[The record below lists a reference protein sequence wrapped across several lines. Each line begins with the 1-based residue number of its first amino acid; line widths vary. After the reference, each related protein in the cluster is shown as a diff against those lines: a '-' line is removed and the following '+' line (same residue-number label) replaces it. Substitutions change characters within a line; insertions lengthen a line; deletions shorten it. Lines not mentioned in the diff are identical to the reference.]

1 MKKFVQIYH
10 FLIRSLS
17 AGQKFISLLLNYK
30 VLSVQLGIVLGL
42 FLINANYYACLN
54 IRATTTST
62 LEEVINP
69 SYLDMNSSTGSVQF
83 NSPIKQVNI
92 TSEIQVSAA
101 PQLQQ
106 LNISPLLQVI
116 TVPSLL
122 RSGSDYEKTEADQ
135 PTSGEGWRF
144 SNGTLTLVKDLAEPK
159 TKQNLDGTWTTMWPW
174 DHLRPQVKSVDIQSE
189 IKVTNTSSMFAQMP
203 QLSSIS
209 GLNNFTDKIEYMNSM
224 FSGDSSL
231 TSIDADQLKLD
242 DVIQCGYM
250 FDGCKQLNSL
260 DVSNWNV
267 GKVQNFSNMFAG
279 CTNLTS
285 IKGLDTWKSNKNA
298 ATNANATASATDMS
312 SMFASDAN
320 LKSLD
325 LSSFNTSKV
334 GSFWYMFSG
343 CSKLTSITGI
353 SNWRNSK
360 ATNMSSMFA
369 YDGAL
374 ETVDLS
380 GFTAPVATDMSYMF
394 VYDAN
399 LTSLDLSKFDTSKVK
414 NFSYM
419 FTGCTN
425 LTSIGGLNNWNTT
438 AATNMSYM
446 FSSDENLTSL
456 DLSKFDTSQ
465 VDNFSYMFAGCS
477 KLTSIGGLNDAVNDD
492 VNNWNTASASKMDF
506 MFAYDANLPSLDLSK
521 FDTSQ
526 VDNFSYMFAGCSKL
540 TSIGG
545 LNDAVN
551 DDVNNWN
558 TASASNMSFMFAYD
572 RALNKLDLSKFDTSN
587 VTTFNSMFYSCDKLD
602 SIIGLSQWNTE
613 DATDM
618 SSMFAYD
625 FSLKELDFS
634 SSNQKLK
641 PSRFNTSPSKVGNFS
656 SMFAGCKVLKS
667 ITGLNNWDTT
677 AATNMSSMFAS
688 ADSLQK
694 LDLSSFDT
702 RNATQDNFF
711 SGDTNLWYLK
721 IGKNTQLKD
730 DCGLPEAPK
739 DMLFPSNQELPVKY
753 KTSQNGKW
761 QKGTN
766 TVVDKTGAFCWWY
779 PNDEMY
785 TADEIKKYSQK
796 DRDNGEL
803 FIWQPAFNQSKG
815 SLVLTVSP
823 SQINFDIILDTNN
836 NILGNNNKSSYL
848 AEANSDLEYTVQNP
862 KGESWQLYAMMTKF
876 KKKSNS
882 DSEINSGAMSLSL
895 NEGSENGKQHPLNQ
909 QPTSIRTSADNSLEW
924 ALKPVLNINISGLNG
939 IPKAGSSYT
948 TTIDYDLVNSIQ

>member
-1 MKKFVQIYH
+1 MKKSVQIYH

-30 VLSVQLGIVLGL
+30 VLSVQLGIVLVL
-42 FLINANYYACLN
+42 LLINANYYACLN
-54 IRATTTST
+54 IKAATTST

-83 NSPIKQVNI
+83 NSPIKQVNT

-106 LNISPLLQVI
+106 PNISPLLQVI
-116 TVPSLL
+116 TVPPLL
-122 RSGSDYEKTEADQ
+122 RSNSDYEKTGTDQ
-135 PTSGEGWRF
+135 PTSGPGWSF
-144 SNGTLTLVKDLAEPK
+144 KFDNGTLTLDSTLAEPK
-159 TKQNLDGTWTTMWPW
+159 TKQNQDGSWTTIWPW
-174 DHLRPQVKSVDIQSE
+174 DGLRSQVTKVEIKSG

-224 FSGDSSL
+224 FAGDSSL
-231 TSIDADQLKLD
+231 TSIDASQLKLD
-242 DVIQCGYM
+242 SVIQCAYM
-250 FDGCKQLNSL
+250 FDGCKQLKSL

-267 GKVQNFSNMFAG
+267 GNIQNFSYMFAD

-285 IKGLDTWKSNKNA
+285 IKGLDTWKANKDD
-298 ATNANATASATDMS
+298 ATSANATASATDMS
-312 SMFASDAN
+312 
-320 LKSLD
+320 
-325 LSSFNTSKV
+325 
-334 GSFWYMFSG
+334 
-343 CSKLTSITGI
+343 
-353 SNWRNSK
+353 
-360 ATNMSSMFA
+360 
-369 YDGAL
+369 
-374 ETVDLS
+374 
-380 GFTAPVATDMSYMF
+380 
-394 VYDAN
+394 
-399 LTSLDLSKFDTSKVK
+399 
-414 NFSYM
+414 
-419 FTGCTN
+419 
-425 LTSIGGLNNWNTT
+425 
-438 AATNMSYM
+438 YM
-446 FSSDENLTSL
+446 FSSDANLGTDENNNTL
-456 DLSKFDTSQ
+456 DLSNFDTSNVIKFQ
-465 VDNFSYMFAGCS
+465 AMFIGCKHLS
-477 KLTSIGGLNDAVNDD
+477 SITGLE
-492 VNNWNTASASKMDF
+492 NWNTASAQYMSD
-506 MFAYDANLPSLDLSK
+506 MFAYDDNLNTLDLSN
-521 FDTSQ
+521 FDTSN
-526 VDNFSYMFAGCSKL
+526 VTTFREMFTSDIGLKSLNVSNFKTDKVKDFSNMFSGCSVL
-540 TSIGG
+540 TSITG
-545 LNDAVN
+545 LETWGTTGAGLDKP
-551 DDVNNWN
+551 
-558 TASASNMSFMFAYD
+558 TGINMSSMFAYD

-641 PSRFNTSPSKVGNFS
+641 PSRFNTSPSKVENFS

-667 ITGLNNWDTT
+667 ITGLNNWDTK

-702 RNATQDNFF
+702 RNTTQDNFF

-721 IGKNTQLKD
+721 IGKDTKLKD

-739 DMLFPSNQELPVKY
+739 DTLFPSNQELPMKY

-836 NILGNNNKSSYL
+836 NILGNNNKSSYS

-924 ALKPVLNINISGLNG
+924 ALKPVLNINIGGLNG

>member
-1 MKKFVQIYH
+1 MKKSVQIYH

-42 FLINANYYACLN
+42 LLINANYYACLN
-54 IRATTTST
+54 IKAATTST

-83 NSPIKQVNI
+83 NSPIKQVNT

-106 LNISPLLQVI
+106 PNISPLLQVI
-116 TVPSLL
+116 TVPPLL
-122 RSGSDYEKTEADQ
+122 RSNSDYEKTGTDQ
-135 PTSGEGWRF
+135 PTSGPGWSF
-144 SNGTLTLVKDLAEPK
+144 KFDNGTLTLDSTLAEPK
-159 TKQNLDGTWTTMWPW
+159 TKQNQDGSWTTIWPW
-174 DHLRPQVKSVDIQSE
+174 DGLRSQVTKVEIKSG

-224 FSGDSSL
+224 FAGDSSL
-231 TSIDADQLKLD
+231 TSIDASQLKLD
-242 DVIQCGYM
+242 SVIQCAYM
-250 FDGCKQLNSL
+250 FDGCKQLKSL

-267 GKVQNFSNMFAG
+267 GNIQNFSYMFAD

-285 IKGLDTWKSNKNA
+285 IKGLDTWKANKDD
-298 ATNANATASATDMS
+298 ATSANATASATDMS
-312 SMFASDAN
+312 
-320 LKSLD
+320 
-325 LSSFNTSKV
+325 
-334 GSFWYMFSG
+334 
-343 CSKLTSITGI
+343 
-353 SNWRNSK
+353 
-360 ATNMSSMFA
+360 
-369 YDGAL
+369 
-374 ETVDLS
+374 
-380 GFTAPVATDMSYMF
+380 
-394 VYDAN
+394 
-399 LTSLDLSKFDTSKVK
+399 
-414 NFSYM
+414 
-419 FTGCTN
+419 
-425 LTSIGGLNNWNTT
+425 
-438 AATNMSYM
+438 YM
-446 FSSDENLTSL
+446 FSSDANLGTDENNNTL
-456 DLSKFDTSQ
+456 DLSNFDTSNVIKFQ
-465 VDNFSYMFAGCS
+465 AMFIGCKHLS
-477 KLTSIGGLNDAVNDD
+477 SITGLE
-492 VNNWNTASASKMDF
+492 NWNTASAQYMSD
-506 MFAYDANLPSLDLSK
+506 MFAYDDNLNTLDLSN
-521 FDTSQ
+521 FDTSN
-526 VDNFSYMFAGCSKL
+526 VTTFREMFTSDIGLKSLNVSNFKTDKVKDFSNMFSGCSVL
-540 TSIGG
+540 TSITG
-545 LNDAVN
+545 LETWGTTGAGLDKP
-551 DDVNNWN
+551 
-558 TASASNMSFMFAYD
+558 TGINMSSMFAYD

-641 PSRFNTSPSKVGNFS
+641 PSRFNTSPSKVENFS

-667 ITGLNNWDTT
+667 ITGLNNWDTK

-702 RNATQDNFF
+702 RNTTQDNFF

-721 IGKNTQLKD
+721 IGKDTKLKD

-739 DMLFPSNQELPVKY
+739 DTLFPSNQELPMKY

-836 NILGNNNKSSYL
+836 NILGNNNKSSYS

-924 ALKPVLNINISGLNG
+924 ALKPVLNINIGGLNG

>member
-30 VLSVQLGIVLGL
+30 VLSVQSGIVLGL
-42 FLINANYYACLN
+42 LLINANYYACLN
-54 IRATTTST
+54 IKAATTST

-69 SYLDMNSSTGSVQF
+69 SYLDINSSTGSVQF
-83 NSPIKQVNI
+83 NSPIKQTN
-92 TSEIQVSAA
+92 TTPEIQVSAA

-106 LNISPLLQVI
+106 LNISPFIQVI

-135 PTSGEGWRF
+135 PTIGEGWRF
-144 SNGTLTLVKDLAEPK
+144 SNGTLTLGDEVDGILKEPDKDNVTGK
-159 TKQNLDGTWTTMWPW
+159 TIWPW
-174 DHLRPQVKSVDIQSE
+174 EGLRSQVTKVE
-189 IKVTNTSSMFAQMP
+189 IKNEVKINTASSMFANMP
-203 QLSSIS
+203 QLSIVN
-209 GLNNFTDKIEYMNSM
+209 GLNKLDSIKYMNAM
-224 FSGDSSL
+224 FAGDSSL
-231 TSIDADQLKLD
+231 TSIDASQLKLD
-242 DVIQCGYM
+242 DVIQCAYM
-250 FDGCKQLNSL
+250 FDGCKQLESL
-260 DVSNWNV
+260 NVSNWNV
-267 GKVQNFSNMFAG
+267 GKVQNFSSMFAG

-285 IKGLDTWKSNKNA
+285 ITGLDTWGTTGAGLDKP
-298 ATNANATASATDMS
+298 TDIDMS
-312 SMFASDAN
+312 SMFAYDTA
-320 LKSLD
+320 LKTLD
-325 LSSFNTSKV
+325 LSNFDTSNVTTFKDMFTSDSALTSLNVPNFKTDKV
-334 GSFWYMFSG
+334 NDFSNMFSS
-343 CSKLTSITGI
+343 CKALTSITGLDTWKTTGAGLDKPTDI
-353 SNWRNSK
+353 DMSSMFAYDDNLNTLDLSNFDTSNVTTFKDMFTSDIGLKSLNVSNFKIDKVNDFSNMFSSCKALTSITGLDTWKTTGAIFDKPTDIDMSLMFAYNDNLETLNLSK
-360 ATNMSSMFA
+360 FDTSNVINFYAMFFYCKKLTSIAGLNNWSTKSATNMSSMFA
-369 YDGAL
+369 GCQNL
-374 ETVDLS
+374 E
-380 GFTAPVATDMSYMF
+380 
-394 VYDAN
+394 
-399 LTSLDLSKFDTSKVK
+399 
-414 NFSYM
+414 
-419 FTGCTN
+419 
-425 LTSIGGLNNWNTT
+425 
-438 AATNMSYM
+438 
-446 FSSDENLTSL
+446 
-456 DLSKFDTSQ
+456 
-465 VDNFSYMFAGCS
+465 
-477 KLTSIGGLNDAVNDD
+477 
-492 VNNWNTASASKMDF
+492 
-506 MFAYDANLPSLDLSK
+506 
-521 FDTSQ
+521 
-526 VDNFSYMFAGCSKL
+526 
-540 TSIGG
+540 
-545 LNDAVN
+545 
-551 DDVNNWN
+551 
-558 TASASNMSFMFAYD
+558 
-572 RALNKLDLSKFDTSN
+572 
-587 VTTFNSMFYSCDKLD
+587 
-602 SIIGLSQWNTE
+602 
-613 DATDM
+613 
-618 SSMFAYD
+618 
-625 FSLKELDFS
+625 
-634 SSNQKLK
+634 
-641 PSRFNTSPSKVGNFS
+641 
-656 SMFAGCKVLKS
+656 S
-667 ITGLNNWDTT
+667 ITGLDNWDTT

-702 RNATQDNFF
+702 RKAAQDNFF

-730 DCGLPEAPK
+730 DCGLPDPPK
-739 DMLFPSNQELPVKY
+739 DKPFPSNQELPMKY

-882 DSEINSGAMSLSL
+882 DSEINSDAMSLSL

-924 ALKPVLNINISGLNG
+924 ALKPVLNINIGGLNS

-948 TTIDYDLVNSIQ
+948 TIIDYDLVNSIQ

>member
-42 FLINANYYACLN
+42 LLINANYYACLN
-54 IRATTTST
+54 IKAATTST

-69 SYLDMNSSTGSVQF
+69 SYLDINNGTRLVQVEL
-83 NSPIKQVNI
+83 PVKQVSK

-101 PQLQQ
+101 PKLQQ
-106 LNISPLLQVI
+106 PNINPLLQII
-116 TVPSLL
+116 TVPPLL
-122 RSGSDYEKTEADQ
+122 RSNSDYEKIGTDQ
-135 PTSGEGWRF
+135 PTSGPGWSF
-144 SNGTLTLVKDLAEPK
+144 NFGNYTLTLNSGLAEPK
-159 TKQNLDGTWTTMWPW
+159 TKQNQDGSWTTIWPW
-174 DHLRPQVKSVDIQSE
+174 DNLRPQVKSVDIQSE

-203 QLSSIS
+203 QLSTVN

-242 DVIQCGYM
+242 SVIQCGYM

-279 CTNLTS
+279 CTKLTS
-285 IKGLDTWKSNKNA
+285 IKGLDTWKANKDD
-298 ATNANATASATDMS
+298 ATNANATASAQ
-312 SMFASDAN
+312 
-320 LKSLD
+320 
-325 LSSFNTSKV
+325 
-334 GSFWYMFSG
+334 Y
-343 CSKLTSITGI
+343 
-353 SNWRNSK
+353 
-360 ATNMSSMFA
+360 MSSMFA
-369 YDGAL
+369 YDR
-374 ETVDLS
+374 S
-380 GFTAPVATDMSYMF
+380 
-394 VYDAN
+394 
-399 LTSLDLSKFDTSKVK
+399 LTELDLS
-414 NFSYM
+414 N
-419 FTGCTN
+419 
-425 LTSIGGLNNWNTT
+425 
-438 AATNMSYM
+438 
-446 FSSDENLTSL
+446 
-456 DLSKFDTSQ
+456 
-465 VDNFSYMFAGCS
+465 
-477 KLTSIGGLNDAVNDD
+477 
-492 VNNWNTASASKMDF
+492 
-506 MFAYDANLPSLDLSK
+506 
-521 FDTSQ
+521 
-526 VDNFSYMFAGCSKL
+526 
-540 TSIGG
+540 
-545 LNDAVN
+545 
-551 DDVNNWN
+551 
-558 TASASNMSFMFAYD
+558 
-572 RALNKLDLSKFDTSN
+572 FDTSN
-587 VTTFNSMFYSCDKLD
+587 VTTFNSMFDSCDKLN
-602 SIIGLSQWNTE
+602 SITGLSQWNTE

-625 FSLKELDFS
+625 INLTSLNLANSDKGTS
-634 SSNQKLK
+634 
-641 PSRFNTSPSKVGNFS
+641 FNTSKVTTFEAMFSGCSNLTSITGISNWKNSKATDMS
-656 SMFAGCKVLKS
+656 SMFAYDTALETLDLSNFTTPVATKMDSMFASDENLPSLDLSKFDTSNVTTFNSMFAYDKALKTLDIS
-667 ITGLNNWDTT
+667 GFTT
-677 AATNMSSMFAS
+677 PVATDMSSMFAS
-688 ADSLQK
+688 NENLSSLNLSNFDTSKVTNFNAMFYDCKKLTSITGISNWKNNKATDMSSMFAYDSSLQK
-694 LDLSSFDT
+694 LDLSGFDT

-711 SGDTNLWYLK
+711 SGDANLWYLK

-739 DMLFPSNQELPVKY
+739 DTLFPSNQELPMKY

-882 DSEINSGAMSLSL
+882 DSEINSDAMSLSL

-924 ALKPVLNINISGLNG
+924 ALKPVLNIDIGGLNG

>member
-30 VLSVQLGIVLGL
+30 VLSVQSGIVLGL
-42 FLINANYYACLN
+42 LLINANYYACLN
-54 IRATTTST
+54 IKAATTST

-83 NSPIKQVNI
+83 NSPIKQVNT

-106 LNISPLLQVI
+106 PNISPLLQVI

-135 PTSGEGWRF
+135 PTSGPGWSF
-144 SNGTLTLVKDLAEPK
+144 KFDNGTLTLNSGLAEPK
-159 TKQNLDGTWTTMWPW
+159 TKQNQDGSWTTIWPW

-203 QLSSIS
+203 QLSTVN
-209 GLNNFTDKIEYMNSM
+209 GLNNFTDKIEYMNAM

-231 TSIDADQLKLD
+231 TSIDASQLKLD
-242 DVIQCGYM
+242 SVIQCAYM
-250 FDGCKQLNSL
+250 FDGCKQLESL
-260 DVSNWNV
+260 NVSNWNV
-267 GKVQNFSNMFAG
+267 GNVKNFSSMFAG

-285 IKGLDTWKSNKNA
+285 IKGLDTWGTTGAGLDKP
-298 ATNANATASATDMS
+298 TDIDMS
-312 SMFASDAN
+312 SMFAYDTALKTLDLSNFDTSNVTTFKDMFASDIG
-320 LKSLD
+320 LKSLNVSNFKID
-325 LSSFNTSKV
+325 KV
-334 GSFWYMFSG
+334 NDFSNMFSS
-343 CSKLTSITGI
+343 CKALTSITGLDTWGTTGAI
-353 SNWRNSK
+353 LDKPTDINMSLMFAYDDNLNTLDLSNFDTSNVTTFKDMFTSDIGLKSLNVSNFKTDKVNDFSNMFSSCKALKSITGLDTWKTTGAILDKPTDINMSLMFAYNDNLETLNLSK
-360 ATNMSSMFA
+360 FDTSNVINFYAMFFYCKKLTSIAGLNNWKTKSATNMSSMFA
-369 YDGAL
+369 GCQNL
-374 ETVDLS
+374 E
-380 GFTAPVATDMSYMF
+380 
-394 VYDAN
+394 
-399 LTSLDLSKFDTSKVK
+399 
-414 NFSYM
+414 
-419 FTGCTN
+419 
-425 LTSIGGLNNWNTT
+425 
-438 AATNMSYM
+438 
-446 FSSDENLTSL
+446 
-456 DLSKFDTSQ
+456 
-465 VDNFSYMFAGCS
+465 
-477 KLTSIGGLNDAVNDD
+477 
-492 VNNWNTASASKMDF
+492 
-506 MFAYDANLPSLDLSK
+506 
-521 FDTSQ
+521 
-526 VDNFSYMFAGCSKL
+526 
-540 TSIGG
+540 
-545 LNDAVN
+545 
-551 DDVNNWN
+551 
-558 TASASNMSFMFAYD
+558 
-572 RALNKLDLSKFDTSN
+572 
-587 VTTFNSMFYSCDKLD
+587 
-602 SIIGLSQWNTE
+602 
-613 DATDM
+613 
-618 SSMFAYD
+618 
-625 FSLKELDFS
+625 
-634 SSNQKLK
+634 
-641 PSRFNTSPSKVGNFS
+641 
-656 SMFAGCKVLKS
+656 S
-667 ITGLNNWDTT
+667 ITGLDNWDTT

-688 ADSLQK
+688 ATSLQK

-702 RNATQDNFF
+702 RNATQYNFF

-730 DCGLPEAPK
+730 DCGLPDPPK
-739 DMLFPSNQELPVKY
+739 DKLFPSNQELPMKY

-882 DSEINSGAMSLSL
+882 DSEINSDAMSLSL

-924 ALKPVLNINISGLNG
+924 ALKPVLNINIGGLNV

>member
-42 FLINANYYACLN
+42 LLINANYFACLN
-54 IRATTTST
+54 IKAATTST

-83 NSPIKQVNI
+83 NSPIKQVNT

-106 LNISPLLQVI
+106 PNISPLIQVI
-116 TVPSLL
+116 TVPPLL
-122 RSGSDYEKTEADQ
+122 RSNSDYEKTEADQ
-135 PTSGEGWRF
+135 PTSGPGWSF
-144 SNGTLTLVKDLAEPK
+144 NFDNYTLTLNSGLAEPK
-159 TKQNLDGTWTTMWPW
+159 TKQNQDGSWTTIWPW
-174 DHLRPQVKSVDIQSE
+174 DGLRSQVTKVDIQSE

-203 QLSSIS
+203 QLSTVN
-209 GLNNFTDKIEYMNSM
+209 GLNNFTDKIEYMNAM
-224 FSGDSSL
+224 FAGDSSL
-231 TSIDADQLKLD
+231 TSIDASQLKLD
-242 DVIQCGYM
+242 SVIQCAYM
-250 FDGCKQLNSL
+250 FDGCEQLKSL

-267 GKVQNFSNMFAG
+267 GNVKNFSSMFAG

-285 IKGLDTWKSNKNA
+285 IKGLDTWKANKDA
-298 ATNANATASATDMS
+298 ATNANATASAEDMS
-312 SMFASDAN
+312 SMFAYDRSLTELNLSNFDTSNVTTFKEMFTSDIG
-320 LKSLD
+320 LKSLNVSNFKTDKVENFSNMFSGCKALTSIKGLETWKTTGASLDKPVYMFSMFAYDDNLNTLD
-325 LSSFNTSKV
+325 LSNLDTSNVTTFEEMFTSDIGLKSLNVSNFKTDKV
-334 GSFWYMFSG
+334 ENFSNMFSG
-343 CSKLTSITGI
+343 CSVLTSIKGLDT
-353 SNWRNSK
+353 WK
-360 ATNMSSMFA
+360 ANKDAATNANATASAENMSSMFA
-369 YDGAL
+369 YDRAL
-374 ETVDLS
+374 TE
-380 GFTAPVATDMSYMF
+380 
-394 VYDAN
+394 
-399 LTSLDLSKFDTSKVK
+399 LDLSS
-414 NFSYM
+414 
-419 FTGCTN
+419 
-425 LTSIGGLNNWNTT
+425 
-438 AATNMSYM
+438 
-446 FSSDENLTSL
+446 
-456 DLSKFDTSQ
+456 
-465 VDNFSYMFAGCS
+465 
-477 KLTSIGGLNDAVNDD
+477 
-492 VNNWNTASASKMDF
+492 
-506 MFAYDANLPSLDLSK
+506 
-521 FDTSQ
+521 
-526 VDNFSYMFAGCSKL
+526 
-540 TSIGG
+540 
-545 LNDAVN
+545 
-551 DDVNNWN
+551 
-558 TASASNMSFMFAYD
+558 
-572 RALNKLDLSKFDTSN
+572 FDTSN
-587 VTTFNSMFYSCDKLD
+587 VTTFKDMFNSCDKLY
-602 SIIGLSQWNTE
+602 SITGLSQWNTE
-613 DATDM
+613 NVTNM
-618 SSMFAYD
+618 SLMFAYD
-625 FSLKELDFS
+625 F
-634 SSNQKLK
+634 
-641 PSRFNTSPSKVGNFS
+641 
-656 SMFAGCKVLKS
+656 A
-667 ITGLNNWDTT
+667 
-677 AATNMSSMFAS
+677 
-688 ADSLQK
+688 LQK

-702 RNATQDNFF
+702 RYATQDNFF
-711 SGDTNLWYLK
+711 SGDTKLWYLK
-721 IGKNTQLKD
+721 IGKDTKLKD

-739 DMLFPSNQELPVKY
+739 DTLFPSNQELPMKY

-895 NEGSENGKQHPLNQ
+895 NEGSENGKQHLLNQ

-924 ALKPVLNINISGLNG
+924 VLKPVLNINIDGLNG

>member
-42 FLINANYYACLN
+42 LLINANYYTCQDIKA
-54 IRATTTST
+54 ATTST

-69 SYLDMNSSTGSVQF
+69 SYLDINSSTGSVQF
-83 NSPIKQVNI
+83 NSPIKQVNT

-106 LNISPLLQVI
+106 LNINPLLQVI
-116 TVPSLL
+116 TVPPLL
-122 RSGSDYEKTEADQ
+122 RSNSDYEKTGTDQ
-135 PTSGEGWRF
+135 PTSGPGWSF
-144 SNGTLTLVKDLAEPK
+144 DFDNGTLTLDSTLAEPK
-159 TKQNLDGTWTTMWPW
+159 TKQNQDGSWTTIWPW
-174 DHLRPQVKSVDIQSE
+174 EGLRSQVTKVEIKSE

-203 QLSSIS
+203 QLSNIS

-224 FSGDSSL
+224 FAGDSSL
-231 TSIDADQLKLD
+231 TSIDASQLKLD
-242 DVIQCGYM
+242 SVIQCAYM
-250 FDGCKQLNSL
+250 FYGCKQLKSL

-267 GKVQNFSNMFAG
+267 GNVQNFSSMFADCTNLTSIKGLDGWNTGASTDMSSMFAYDVNLTSLNLANSDKGTSFNTSKVTTFKAMFAG

-285 IKGLDTWKSNKNA
+285 I
-298 ATNANATASATDMS
+298 
-312 SMFASDAN
+312 
-320 LKSLD
+320 
-325 LSSFNTSKV
+325 
-334 GSFWYMFSG
+334 
-343 CSKLTSITGI
+343 TGI
-353 SNWRNSK
+353 SNWKNSK
-360 ATNMSSMFA
+360 AIDMSSMFA
-369 YDGAL
+369 YDPVLDTLDLSNFTTPAATDMSYMFVSDAKLTSLNLSNFDTSKVTTFNFMFAYDKAL
-374 ETVDLS
+374 ETLDIS
-380 GFTAPVATDMSYMF
+380 GFTTPVATDMSYMF
-394 VYDAN
+394 ASNEN
-399 LTSLDLSKFDTSKVK
+399 LSSLNLSNFDTSKVT
-414 NFSYM
+414 NFYAM
-419 FTGCTN
+419 FFYCKK
-425 LTSIGGLNNWNTT
+425 LTSIAGLNNWNTKSATNMSSMFAGCQNLESITGLNNWNTT
-438 AATNMSYM
+438 AATNMS
-446 FSSDENLTSL
+446 
-456 DLSKFDTSQ
+456 
-465 VDNFSYMFAGCS
+465 
-477 KLTSIGGLNDAVNDD
+477 
-492 VNNWNTASASKMDF
+492 
-506 MFAYDANLPSLDLSK
+506 
-521 FDTSQ
+521 
-526 VDNFSYMFAGCSKL
+526 
-540 TSIGG
+540 
-545 LNDAVN
+545 
-551 DDVNNWN
+551 
-558 TASASNMSFMFAYD
+558 
-572 RALNKLDLSKFDTSN
+572 
-587 VTTFNSMFYSCDKLD
+587 
-602 SIIGLSQWNTE
+602 
-613 DATDM
+613 
-618 SSMFAYD
+618 
-625 FSLKELDFS
+625 
-634 SSNQKLK
+634 
-641 PSRFNTSPSKVGNFS
+641 
-656 SMFAGCKVLKS
+656 
-667 ITGLNNWDTT
+667 
-677 AATNMSSMFAS
+677 SMFAS
-688 ADSLQK
+688 ATSLQK

-730 DCGLPEAPK
+730 DCGLPDPPK
-739 DMLFPSNQELPVKY
+739 DKLFPSNQELPMKY

-862 KGESWQLYAMMTKF
+862 QGESWQLYAMMTKF

>member
-1 MKKFVQIYH
+1 
-10 FLIRSLS
+10 
-17 AGQKFISLLLNYK
+17 
-30 VLSVQLGIVLGL
+30 
-42 FLINANYYACLN
+42 
-54 IRATTTST
+54 
-62 LEEVINP
+62 
-69 SYLDMNSSTGSVQF
+69 MNSSTGSVQF
-83 NSPIKQVNI
+83 NSPIKQVNT

-106 LNISPLLQVI
+106 PNISPLLQVI

-135 PTSGEGWRF
+135 PTSGPGWSF
-144 SNGTLTLVKDLAEPK
+144 KFDNGTLTLNSGLAEPK
-159 TKQNLDGTWTTMWPW
+159 TKQNQDGSWTTIWPW

-203 QLSSIS
+203 QLSTVN
-209 GLNNFTDKIEYMNSM
+209 GLNNFTDKIEYMNAM

-231 TSIDADQLKLD
+231 TSIDASQLKLD
-242 DVIQCGYM
+242 SVIQCAYM
-250 FDGCKQLNSL
+250 FDGCKQLESL
-260 DVSNWNV
+260 NVSNWNV
-267 GKVQNFSNMFAG
+267 GNVKNFSSMFAG

-285 IKGLDTWKSNKNA
+285 IKGLDTWGTTGAGLDKP
-298 ATNANATASATDMS
+298 TDIDMS
-312 SMFASDAN
+312 SMFAYDTALKTLDLSNFDTSNVTTFKDMFASDIG
-320 LKSLD
+320 LKSLNVSNFKID
-325 LSSFNTSKV
+325 KV
-334 GSFWYMFSG
+334 NDFSNMFSS
-343 CSKLTSITGI
+343 CKALTSITGLDTWGTTGAI
-353 SNWRNSK
+353 LDKPTDINMSLMFAYDDNLNTLDLSNFDTSNVTTFKDMFASDIGLKSLNVSNFKIDKVNDFSNMFSSCKALTSITGLDTWGTTGAILDKPTDINMSLMFAYNDNLETLNLSK
-360 ATNMSSMFA
+360 FDTSNVINFYAMFFYCKKLTSIAGLNNWKTKSATNMSSMFA
-369 YDGAL
+369 GCQNL
-374 ETVDLS
+374 E
-380 GFTAPVATDMSYMF
+380 
-394 VYDAN
+394 
-399 LTSLDLSKFDTSKVK
+399 
-414 NFSYM
+414 
-419 FTGCTN
+419 
-425 LTSIGGLNNWNTT
+425 
-438 AATNMSYM
+438 
-446 FSSDENLTSL
+446 
-456 DLSKFDTSQ
+456 
-465 VDNFSYMFAGCS
+465 
-477 KLTSIGGLNDAVNDD
+477 
-492 VNNWNTASASKMDF
+492 
-506 MFAYDANLPSLDLSK
+506 
-521 FDTSQ
+521 
-526 VDNFSYMFAGCSKL
+526 
-540 TSIGG
+540 
-545 LNDAVN
+545 
-551 DDVNNWN
+551 
-558 TASASNMSFMFAYD
+558 
-572 RALNKLDLSKFDTSN
+572 
-587 VTTFNSMFYSCDKLD
+587 
-602 SIIGLSQWNTE
+602 
-613 DATDM
+613 
-618 SSMFAYD
+618 
-625 FSLKELDFS
+625 
-634 SSNQKLK
+634 
-641 PSRFNTSPSKVGNFS
+641 
-656 SMFAGCKVLKS
+656 S
-667 ITGLNNWDTT
+667 ITGLDNWDTT

-688 ADSLQK
+688 ATSLQK

-702 RNATQDNFF
+702 RNATQYNFF

-730 DCGLPEAPK
+730 DCGLPDPPK
-739 DMLFPSNQELPVKY
+739 DKLFPSNQELPMKY

-882 DSEINSGAMSLSL
+882 DSEINSDAMSLSL

-924 ALKPVLNINISGLNG
+924 ALKPVLNINIGGLNV

>member
-30 VLSVQLGIVLGL
+30 VLSVQSGIVLGL
-42 FLINANYYACLN
+42 LLINANYYACLN
-54 IRATTTST
+54 IKAATTST

-83 NSPIKQVNI
+83 NSPIKQVNT

-106 LNISPLLQVI
+106 PNISPLLQVI

-135 PTSGEGWRF
+135 PTSGPGWSF
-144 SNGTLTLVKDLAEPK
+144 KFDNGTLTLNSGLAEPK
-159 TKQNLDGTWTTMWPW
+159 TKQNQDGSWTTIWPW

-203 QLSSIS
+203 QLSTVN
-209 GLNNFTDKIEYMNSM
+209 GLNNFTDKIEYMNAM

-231 TSIDADQLKLD
+231 TSIDASQLKLD
-242 DVIQCGYM
+242 SVIQCAYM
-250 FDGCKQLNSL
+250 FDGCKQLESL
-260 DVSNWNV
+260 NVSNWNV
-267 GKVQNFSNMFAG
+267 GNVKNFSSMFAG

-285 IKGLDTWKSNKNA
+285 IKGLDTWGTTGAGLDKP
-298 ATNANATASATDMS
+298 TDIDMS
-312 SMFASDAN
+312 SMFAYDTALKTLDLSNFDTSNVTTFKDMFASDIG
-320 LKSLD
+320 LKSLNVSNFKIDKVNDFSNMFSSCKALTSIKGLDTWGTNGAILDKPTDINMSLMFAYDDNLNTLD
-325 LSSFNTSKV
+325 LSNFDTSNVTTFKDMFTSDIGLKSLNVSNFKTDKV
-334 GSFWYMFSG
+334 NDFSNMFSSCKALKSITG
-343 CSKLTSITGI
+343 LDTWKTTGAILDKPTDINMSLMFAYNDNLETLNLSKFDTSNVINFYAMFFYCEKLTSIAGLN
-353 SNWRNSK
+353 NWKTKS

-369 YDGAL
+369 GCQNL
-374 ETVDLS
+374 E
-380 GFTAPVATDMSYMF
+380 
-394 VYDAN
+394 
-399 LTSLDLSKFDTSKVK
+399 
-414 NFSYM
+414 
-419 FTGCTN
+419 
-425 LTSIGGLNNWNTT
+425 
-438 AATNMSYM
+438 
-446 FSSDENLTSL
+446 
-456 DLSKFDTSQ
+456 
-465 VDNFSYMFAGCS
+465 
-477 KLTSIGGLNDAVNDD
+477 
-492 VNNWNTASASKMDF
+492 
-506 MFAYDANLPSLDLSK
+506 
-521 FDTSQ
+521 
-526 VDNFSYMFAGCSKL
+526 
-540 TSIGG
+540 
-545 LNDAVN
+545 
-551 DDVNNWN
+551 
-558 TASASNMSFMFAYD
+558 
-572 RALNKLDLSKFDTSN
+572 
-587 VTTFNSMFYSCDKLD
+587 
-602 SIIGLSQWNTE
+602 
-613 DATDM
+613 
-618 SSMFAYD
+618 
-625 FSLKELDFS
+625 
-634 SSNQKLK
+634 
-641 PSRFNTSPSKVGNFS
+641 
-656 SMFAGCKVLKS
+656 S
-667 ITGLNNWDTT
+667 ITGLDNWDTT

-688 ADSLQK
+688 ATSLQK

-711 SGDTNLWYLK
+711 SGDANLWYLK

-730 DCGLPEAPK
+730 DCGLPDPPK
-739 DMLFPSNQELPVKY
+739 DKLFPSNQELPMKY

-924 ALKPVLNINISGLNG
+924 ALKPVLNINIGGLNV

>member
-42 FLINANYYACLN
+42 LLINANYYACLN
-54 IRATTTST
+54 IKATTTST

-83 NSPIKQVNI
+83 NSPIKQVNT

-106 LNISPLLQVI
+106 PNISPLLQVI

-122 RSGSDYEKTEADQ
+122 RSNSDYEKTGTDQ
-135 PTSGEGWRF
+135 PTSGPGWSF
-144 SNGTLTLVKDLAEPK
+144 KFDNGTLTLNSGLAEPK
-159 TKQNLDGTWTTMWPW
+159 TKQNQDGSWTTIWPW
-174 DHLRPQVKSVDIQSE
+174 DNLRPQVKSVDIQSE

-224 FSGDSSL
+224 FSDDSSL
-231 TSIDADQLKLD
+231 TSIDASQLKLD
-242 DVIQCGYM
+242 SVIQCAYM
-250 FDGCKQLNSL
+250 FDGCKQLKSL

-267 GKVQNFSNMFAG
+267 GNVKNFSSMFAD

-285 IKGLDTWKSNKNA
+285 IKGLDTWKANKDA
-298 ATNANATASATDMS
+298 ATNANATASAQ
-312 SMFASDAN
+312 
-320 LKSLD
+320 
-325 LSSFNTSKV
+325 
-334 GSFWYMFSG
+334 Y
-343 CSKLTSITGI
+343 
-353 SNWRNSK
+353 
-360 ATNMSSMFA
+360 MSSMFA
-369 YDGAL
+369 YDR
-374 ETVDLS
+374 S
-380 GFTAPVATDMSYMF
+380 
-394 VYDAN
+394 
-399 LTSLDLSKFDTSKVK
+399 LTELDLS
-414 NFSYM
+414 N
-419 FTGCTN
+419 
-425 LTSIGGLNNWNTT
+425 
-438 AATNMSYM
+438 
-446 FSSDENLTSL
+446 
-456 DLSKFDTSQ
+456 
-465 VDNFSYMFAGCS
+465 
-477 KLTSIGGLNDAVNDD
+477 
-492 VNNWNTASASKMDF
+492 
-506 MFAYDANLPSLDLSK
+506 
-521 FDTSQ
+521 
-526 VDNFSYMFAGCSKL
+526 
-540 TSIGG
+540 
-545 LNDAVN
+545 
-551 DDVNNWN
+551 
-558 TASASNMSFMFAYD
+558 
-572 RALNKLDLSKFDTSN
+572 FDTSN
-587 VTTFNSMFYSCDKLD
+587 VTTFKEMFDSCDKLN
-602 SIIGLSQWNTE
+602 SITGLSQWNTE

-641 PSRFNTSPSKVGNFS
+641 PSRFNISPSKVTNFS

-667 ITGLNNWDTT
+667 ITGLNNWDTASAQYMSSMFAYDDNLNTLDLSNFDTSNVTTFKEMFTSDIGLKSLNVSNFKTDKVENFSNMFSGCKALTSITGLETWKTTSASLDKSVNMSYMFAYDDNLNTLDLSKFYTSKVDNFSCMFFGCPKLTSIAGLNNWDTT
-677 AATNMSSMFAS
+677 AATNMSSMFAYDS
-688 ADSLQK
+688 SLQK

-711 SGDTNLWYLK
+711 SRDANLWYLK

-730 DCGLPEAPK
+730 DCGLPDPPK
-739 DMLFPSNQELPVKY
+739 DHLFPSNQELPMKY

-882 DSEINSGAMSLSL
+882 DSEINSDAMSLSL

-924 ALKPVLNINISGLNG
+924 ALKPVLNINIGGLNV

>member
-42 FLINANYYACLN
+42 LLINANYYTCLN
-54 IRATTTST
+54 IKATTTST

-83 NSPIKQVNI
+83 NSPIKQVNT

-106 LNISPLLQVI
+106 PNISPLIQVI
-116 TVPSLL
+116 TVPPLL
-122 RSGSDYEKTEADQ
+122 GSNSDYEKTGTDQ
-135 PTSGEGWRF
+135 PTSGPGWSF
-144 SNGTLTLVKDLAEPK
+144 NFDNYTLTLNSGLAEPK
-159 TKQNLDGTWTTMWPW
+159 TKQNQDGSWTTIWPW
-174 DHLRPQVKSVDIQSE
+174 DNLRPQVKSVDIQSE

-231 TSIDADQLKLD
+231 TSIDASQLKLD
-242 DVIQCGYM
+242 SVIQCAYM
-250 FDGCKQLNSL
+250 FDGCEQLKSL

-267 GKVQNFSNMFAG
+267 GNVKNFSSMFAG

-285 IKGLDTWKSNKNA
+285 IKGLDTWKANKDA
-298 ATNANATASATDMS
+298 ATNANATASAE
-312 SMFASDAN
+312 
-320 LKSLD
+320 
-325 LSSFNTSKV
+325 
-334 GSFWYMFSG
+334 Y
-343 CSKLTSITGI
+343 
-353 SNWRNSK
+353 
-360 ATNMSSMFA
+360 MSSMFA
-369 YDGAL
+369 YDR
-374 ETVDLS
+374 S
-380 GFTAPVATDMSYMF
+380 
-394 VYDAN
+394 
-399 LTSLDLSKFDTSKVK
+399 LTELDLS
-414 NFSYM
+414 N
-419 FTGCTN
+419 
-425 LTSIGGLNNWNTT
+425 
-438 AATNMSYM
+438 
-446 FSSDENLTSL
+446 
-456 DLSKFDTSQ
+456 
-465 VDNFSYMFAGCS
+465 
-477 KLTSIGGLNDAVNDD
+477 
-492 VNNWNTASASKMDF
+492 
-506 MFAYDANLPSLDLSK
+506 
-521 FDTSQ
+521 
-526 VDNFSYMFAGCSKL
+526 
-540 TSIGG
+540 
-545 LNDAVN
+545 
-551 DDVNNWN
+551 
-558 TASASNMSFMFAYD
+558 
-572 RALNKLDLSKFDTSN
+572 FDTSN
-587 VTTFNSMFYSCDKLD
+587 VTTFKEMFDSCDKLD
-602 SIIGLSQWNTE
+602 SINGLSQWNTE

-641 PSRFNTSPSKVGNFS
+641 PSRFNISPSNVTNFS

-667 ITGLNNWDTT
+667 ITGLNNWDT
-677 AATNMSSMFAS
+677 ASATNMSSMFAYDDNLNTLNLSNFDTSNVTTFEDMFTSDIGLKSLNVSNFKTDKVENFSNMFSSCKALTSITGLETWKTTGASLDKSVNMSYMFAYDDNLNTLDLSKFYTSKVDNFSCMFFGCPKLTSITGISNWNTAS
-688 ADSLQK
+688 AEYMSSMFAYDSSLQK

-711 SGDTNLWYLK
+711 SGDANLWYLK

-730 DCGLPEAPK
+730 DCGLPDPPK
-739 DMLFPSNQELPVKY
+739 DKLFPSNQELPMKY

-924 ALKPVLNINISGLNG
+924 ALKPVLNINIGGLNS

>member
-30 VLSVQLGIVLGL
+30 VLSVQLGIFLGL
-42 FLINANYYACLN
+42 LLINANYSACLN
-54 IRATTTST
+54 IKAATTST

-83 NSPIKQVNI
+83 NSPIKQVNT

-106 LNISPLLQVI
+106 PNINPLLQVI

-122 RSGSDYEKTEADQ
+122 RSNSDYEKTGTDQ
-135 PTSGEGWRF
+135 PTSGPGWSF
-144 SNGTLTLVKDLAEPK
+144 KFDNGTLTLNSGLAEPK
-159 TKQNLDGTWTTMWPW
+159 TKQNQDGSWTTIWPW
-174 DHLRPQVKSVDIQSE
+174 DNLRPQVKSVDIQSE

-224 FSGDSSL
+224 FSDDSSL
-231 TSIDADQLKLD
+231 TSIDASQLKLD
-242 DVIQCGYM
+242 SVIQCAYM
-250 FDGCKQLNSL
+250 FDGCKQLKSL

-267 GKVQNFSNMFAG
+267 GNVKNFSSMFAD

-285 IKGLDTWKSNKNA
+285 IKGLDTWKANKDA
-298 ATNANATASATDMS
+298 ATNANATASAQ
-312 SMFASDAN
+312 
-320 LKSLD
+320 
-325 LSSFNTSKV
+325 
-334 GSFWYMFSG
+334 Y
-343 CSKLTSITGI
+343 
-353 SNWRNSK
+353 
-360 ATNMSSMFA
+360 MSSMFA
-369 YDGAL
+369 YDR
-374 ETVDLS
+374 S
-380 GFTAPVATDMSYMF
+380 
-394 VYDAN
+394 
-399 LTSLDLSKFDTSKVK
+399 LTELDLS
-414 NFSYM
+414 N
-419 FTGCTN
+419 
-425 LTSIGGLNNWNTT
+425 
-438 AATNMSYM
+438 
-446 FSSDENLTSL
+446 
-456 DLSKFDTSQ
+456 
-465 VDNFSYMFAGCS
+465 
-477 KLTSIGGLNDAVNDD
+477 
-492 VNNWNTASASKMDF
+492 
-506 MFAYDANLPSLDLSK
+506 
-521 FDTSQ
+521 
-526 VDNFSYMFAGCSKL
+526 
-540 TSIGG
+540 
-545 LNDAVN
+545 
-551 DDVNNWN
+551 
-558 TASASNMSFMFAYD
+558 
-572 RALNKLDLSKFDTSN
+572 FDTSN
-587 VTTFNSMFYSCDKLD
+587 VTTFKEMFDSCDKLN
-602 SIIGLSQWNTE
+602 SITGLSQWNTE

-641 PSRFNTSPSKVGNFS
+641 PSRFNISPSKVTNFS

-667 ITGLNNWDTT
+667 ITGLNNWDTASAQYMSSMFAYDDNLNTLDLSNFDTSNVTTFKEMFTSDIGLKSLNVSNFKTDKVENFSNMFSGCKALTSIKGLETWKTTGASLDKSVDMSSMFAYDDNLNTLDLSNFTTTAVTNMSYMFVYDSNLTSLDLSKFYTSKVDNFSYMFLGCSKLTSIAGLNNWDTT

-688 ADSLQK
+688 ATSLQK

-702 RNATQDNFF
+702 RNATQYNFF

-721 IGKNTQLKD
+721 IGKDTKLKD

-739 DMLFPSNQELPVKY
+739 DTLFPSNQELPMKY

-924 ALKPVLNINISGLNG
+924 ALKPVLNINIGGLNV

>member
-42 FLINANYYACLN
+42 LLINANYYACLN
-54 IRATTTST
+54 IKATTTST

-83 NSPIKQVNI
+83 NSPIKQVNT

-106 LNISPLLQVI
+106 LNISPFIQVI

-144 SNGTLTLVKDLAEPK
+144 SNGTLTLGDEVDGILKEPDKDNVTGK
-159 TKQNLDGTWTTMWPW
+159 TIWPW
-174 DHLRPQVKSVDIQSE
+174 EGLRSQVTKVE
-189 IKVTNTSSMFAQMP
+189 IKNEVKINTASSMFANMP
-203 QLSSIS
+203 QLSIVN
-209 GLNNFTDKIEYMNSM
+209 GLNKLDSIKYMNAM
-224 FSGDSSL
+224 FAGDSSL
-231 TSIDADQLKLD
+231 TSIDASQLKLD
-242 DVIQCGYM
+242 DVIQCAYM
-250 FDGCKQLNSL
+250 FDGCKQLESL
-260 DVSNWNV
+260 NVSNWNV
-267 GKVQNFSNMFAG
+267 GKVQNFSSMFAG

-285 IKGLDTWKSNKNA
+285 ITGLDTWGTTGAGLDKP
-298 ATNANATASATDMS
+298 TDIDMS
-312 SMFASDAN
+312 SMFAYDTA
-320 LKSLD
+320 LKTLD
-325 LSSFNTSKV
+325 LSNFDTSNVTTFKDMFTSDSALTSLNVPNFKTDKV
-334 GSFWYMFSG
+334 NDFSNMFSS
-343 CSKLTSITGI
+343 CKALTSITGLDTWGTTGAGLDKPTDI
-353 SNWRNSK
+353 DMSSMFAYDTALKTLDLSNFDTSNVTTFKDMFTSDSALTSLNVPNFKTDKVNDFSNMFSSCKALTSITGLDTWGTTGAGLDKPTDIDMSSMFAYDTALKTLDLSNFDTSNVTTFKDMFTSDIGLKSLNVSNFKIDKVNDFSNMFSSCKALTSITGLDTWKTTGAIFDKPTDIDMSLMFAYNDNLETLNLSK
-360 ATNMSSMFA
+360 FDTSNVINFYAMFFYCKKLTSIAGLNNWSTKSATNMSSMFA
-369 YDGAL
+369 GCQNL
-374 ETVDLS
+374 E
-380 GFTAPVATDMSYMF
+380 
-394 VYDAN
+394 
-399 LTSLDLSKFDTSKVK
+399 
-414 NFSYM
+414 
-419 FTGCTN
+419 
-425 LTSIGGLNNWNTT
+425 
-438 AATNMSYM
+438 
-446 FSSDENLTSL
+446 
-456 DLSKFDTSQ
+456 
-465 VDNFSYMFAGCS
+465 
-477 KLTSIGGLNDAVNDD
+477 
-492 VNNWNTASASKMDF
+492 
-506 MFAYDANLPSLDLSK
+506 
-521 FDTSQ
+521 
-526 VDNFSYMFAGCSKL
+526 
-540 TSIGG
+540 
-545 LNDAVN
+545 
-551 DDVNNWN
+551 
-558 TASASNMSFMFAYD
+558 
-572 RALNKLDLSKFDTSN
+572 
-587 VTTFNSMFYSCDKLD
+587 
-602 SIIGLSQWNTE
+602 
-613 DATDM
+613 
-618 SSMFAYD
+618 
-625 FSLKELDFS
+625 
-634 SSNQKLK
+634 
-641 PSRFNTSPSKVGNFS
+641 
-656 SMFAGCKVLKS
+656 S
-667 ITGLNNWDTT
+667 ITGLDNWDTT

-702 RNATQDNFF
+702 RKAAQDNFF

-730 DCGLPEAPK
+730 DCGLPDPPK
-739 DMLFPSNQELPVKY
+739 DKLFPSNQELPMKY

-924 ALKPVLNINISGLNG
+924 ALKPVLNINIDGLNG

>member
-30 VLSVQLGIVLGL
+30 VLSVQSGIVLGL
-42 FLINANYYACLN
+42 LLINANYYACLN
-54 IRATTTST
+54 IKAATTST

-83 NSPIKQVNI
+83 NSPIKQVNT

-106 LNISPLLQVI
+106 PNISPLLQVI

-135 PTSGEGWRF
+135 PTSGPGWSF
-144 SNGTLTLVKDLAEPK
+144 KFDNGTLTLNSGLAEPK
-159 TKQNLDGTWTTMWPW
+159 TKQNQDGSWTTIWPW

-203 QLSSIS
+203 QLSTVN
-209 GLNNFTDKIEYMNSM
+209 GLNNFTDKIEYMNAM

-231 TSIDADQLKLD
+231 TSIDASQLKLD
-242 DVIQCGYM
+242 SVIQCAYM
-250 FDGCKQLNSL
+250 FDGCKQLESL
-260 DVSNWNV
+260 NVSNWNV
-267 GKVQNFSNMFAG
+267 GNVKNFSSMFAG

-285 IKGLDTWKSNKNA
+285 IKGLDTWGTTGAGLDKP
-298 ATNANATASATDMS
+298 TDIDMS
-312 SMFASDAN
+312 SMFAYDTALKTLDLSNFDTSNVTTFKDMFTSDIG
-320 LKSLD
+320 LKSLNVSNFKTDKVNDFSNMFSSCKALKSITGLDTWKTTGAILDKPTDINMSLMFAYDDNLNTLD
-325 LSSFNTSKV
+325 LSNFDTSNVTTFKDMFTSDIGLKSLNVSNFKTDKV
-334 GSFWYMFSG
+334 NDFSNMFSSCKALKSITG
-343 CSKLTSITGI
+343 LDTWKTTGAILDKPTDINMSLMFAYNDNLETLNLSKFDTSNVINFYAMFFYCKKLTSIAGLN
-353 SNWRNSK
+353 NWKTKS

-369 YDGAL
+369 GCQNL
-374 ETVDLS
+374 E
-380 GFTAPVATDMSYMF
+380 
-394 VYDAN
+394 
-399 LTSLDLSKFDTSKVK
+399 
-414 NFSYM
+414 
-419 FTGCTN
+419 
-425 LTSIGGLNNWNTT
+425 
-438 AATNMSYM
+438 
-446 FSSDENLTSL
+446 
-456 DLSKFDTSQ
+456 
-465 VDNFSYMFAGCS
+465 
-477 KLTSIGGLNDAVNDD
+477 
-492 VNNWNTASASKMDF
+492 
-506 MFAYDANLPSLDLSK
+506 
-521 FDTSQ
+521 
-526 VDNFSYMFAGCSKL
+526 
-540 TSIGG
+540 
-545 LNDAVN
+545 
-551 DDVNNWN
+551 
-558 TASASNMSFMFAYD
+558 
-572 RALNKLDLSKFDTSN
+572 
-587 VTTFNSMFYSCDKLD
+587 
-602 SIIGLSQWNTE
+602 
-613 DATDM
+613 
-618 SSMFAYD
+618 
-625 FSLKELDFS
+625 
-634 SSNQKLK
+634 
-641 PSRFNTSPSKVGNFS
+641 
-656 SMFAGCKVLKS
+656 S
-667 ITGLNNWDTT
+667 ITGLDNWDTT

-688 ADSLQK
+688 ATSLQK

-702 RNATQDNFF
+702 RNATQYNFF

-730 DCGLPEAPK
+730 DCGLPDPPK
-739 DMLFPSNQELPVKY
+739 DKLFPSNQELPMKY

-882 DSEINSGAMSLSL
+882 DSEINSDAMSLSL

-924 ALKPVLNINISGLNG
+924 ALKPVLNINIGGLNV

>member
-42 FLINANYYACLN
+42 LLINANYYACLN
-54 IRATTTST
+54 IKATTTST

-83 NSPIKQVNI
+83 NSPIKQVNT

-106 LNISPLLQVI
+106 PNISPLIQVI

-122 RSGSDYEKTEADQ
+122 RSNSDYEKTGTDQ
-135 PTSGEGWRF
+135 PTQGDGWRF
-144 SNGTLTLVKDLAEPK
+144 DPDKGILTLDSNLAEPK
-159 TKQNLDGTWTTMWPW
+159 TKQNQDGSWTTIWPW
-174 DHLRPQVKSVDIQSE
+174 DGLRSQVTKVE
-189 IKVTNTSSMFAQMP
+189 IKSGIKVINTSSMFAQMP

-231 TSIDADQLKLD
+231 TSIDASQLKLD
-242 DVIQCGYM
+242 SVIQCAYM
-250 FDGCKQLNSL
+250 FDGCEQLKSL

-267 GKVQNFSNMFAG
+267 GNVKNFSSMFAG

-285 IKGLDTWKSNKNA
+285 IKGLDGWNTGAS
-298 ATNANATASATDMS
+298 TNMSSMFAYDVNLTSLNLANSDKGTSFNTSKVTTFKAMFIGCTNLSSITGLENWNTASAEYMDSMFAYDVNLTSLNLANSDKGTSFNTSKVTTFNAMFAGCTNLTSITGISNWKNSKATDMSSMFAYDPVLDTLDLSNFTTPAATDMS
-312 SMFASDAN
+312 SMFASD
-320 LKSLD
+320 
-325 LSSFNTSKV
+325 
-334 GSFWYMFSG
+334 
-343 CSKLTSITGI
+343 
-353 SNWRNSK
+353 
-360 ATNMSSMFA
+360 
-369 YDGAL
+369 
-374 ETVDLS
+374 E
-380 GFTAPVATDMSYMF
+380 
-394 VYDAN
+394 
-399 LTSLDLSKFDTSKVK
+399 
-414 NFSYM
+414 
-419 FTGCTN
+419 
-425 LTSIGGLNNWNTT
+425 
-438 AATNMSYM
+438 
-446 FSSDENLTSL
+446 
-456 DLSKFDTSQ
+456 
-465 VDNFSYMFAGCS
+465 
-477 KLTSIGGLNDAVNDD
+477 
-492 VNNWNTASASKMDF
+492 
-506 MFAYDANLPSLDLSK
+506 NLPSLDLS
-521 FDTSQ
+521 
-526 VDNFSYMFAGCSKL
+526 N
-540 TSIGG
+540 
-545 LNDAVN
+545 
-551 DDVNNWN
+551 
-558 TASASNMSFMFAYD
+558 
-572 RALNKLDLSKFDTSN
+572 FDTSN
-587 VTTFNSMFYSCDKLD
+587 VTTFNSMFAYDKALKTLD
-602 SIIGLSQWNTE
+602 ISGFTTPV
-613 DATDM
+613 ATDM
-618 SSMFAYD
+618 SSMFASNENLS
-625 FSLKELDFS
+625 SLNL
-634 SSNQKLK
+634 SN
-641 PSRFNTSPSKVGNFS
+641 FDTSKVTNFKA
-656 SMFAGCKVLKS
+656 MFYDCKKLTS
-667 ITGLNNWDTT
+667 ITGISNWKNSK
-677 AATNMSSMFAS
+677 ATYMSSMFAYDS
-688 ADSLQK
+688 SLQK

-711 SGDTNLWYLK
+711 LGDTNLWYLK

-730 DCGLPEAPK
+730 DCGLPDPPK
-739 DMLFPSNQELPVKY
+739 DHLFPSNQELPMKY

-836 NILGNNNKSSYL
+836 NILGNNNKSSYS

>member
-1 MKKFVQIYH
+1 MKKFVKIHH

-17 AGQKFISLLLNYK
+17 AGQRFISLLLNYK
-30 VLSVQLGIVLGL
+30 VLSVQLGIFLGL
-42 FLINANYYACLN
+42 LLINANYSACLN
-54 IRATTTST
+54 IKAATTST

-69 SYLDMNSSTGSVQF
+69 SYLDINNGTGSVQVEL
-83 NSPIKQVNI
+83 PIKQVN
-92 TSEIQVSAA
+92 TPLEIQVSAA

-106 LNISPLLQVI
+106 PNNISPLIQVI
-116 TVPSLL
+116 TVPPLL
-122 RSGSDYEKTEADQ
+122 RSNSDYEKTGTDQ
-135 PTSGEGWRF
+135 PTSGPGWSF
-144 SNGTLTLVKDLAEPK
+144 SDGILILDSNLAEPK
-159 TKQNLDGTWTTMWPW
+159 TKQNQDGSWTTIWPW
-174 DHLRPQVKSVDIQSE
+174 EGLRSQVTKVEIKSE

-203 QLSSIS
+203 QLLSIS

-231 TSIDADQLKLD
+231 TSIDASQLKLD
-242 DVIQCGYM
+242 SVIQCAYM
-250 FDGCKQLNSL
+250 FDGCKQLKSL

-267 GKVQNFSNMFAG
+267 GKVRNFSYMFAG
-279 CTNLTS
+279 C
-285 IKGLDTWKSNKNA
+285 SN
-298 ATNANATASATDMS
+298 
-312 SMFASDAN
+312 
-320 LKSLD
+320 
-325 LSSFNTSKV
+325 
-334 GSFWYMFSG
+334 
-343 CSKLTSITGI
+343 LTSITGI
-353 SNWRNSK
+353 STWKNNE
-360 ATNMSSMFA
+360 AIDMSYMFA

-374 ETVDLS
+374 KTLDLS
-380 GFTAPVATDMSYMF
+380 NFTTPVATNMSYMF
-394 VYDAN
+394 VYDSN
-399 LTSLDLSKFDTSKVK
+399 LTSLDLSKFDTSKVD
-414 NFSYM
+414 NFSHM
-419 FTGCTN
+419 FFGCSN
-425 LTSIGGLNNWNTT
+425 LTSITGISTWKNNKATDMSYMFAYDGALKTLDLSNFTT
-438 AATNMSYM
+438 PVATNMSYM
-446 FSSDENLTSL
+446 FVYDSNLTSL
-456 DLSKFDTSQ
+456 DLSKFDTSK
-465 VDNFSYMFAGCS
+465 VDNFSHMFFGCS
-477 KLTSIGGLNDAVNDD
+477 NLTSITGISTWK
-492 VNNWNTASASKMDF
+492 NNKATDMSY
-506 MFAYDANLPSLDLSK
+506 MFAYDGALKTLDLSNFTTPVATNMSYMFVYDSNLTSLDLSK
-521 FDTSQ
+521 FDTSK
-526 VDNFSYMFAGCSKL
+526 VDNFSHMFFGCSNL
-540 TSIGG
+540 TSITGISTWK
-545 LNDAVN
+545 
-551 DDVNNWN
+551 NN
-558 TASASNMSFMFAYD
+558 
-572 RALNKLDLSKFDTSN
+572 K
-587 VTTFNSMFYSCDKLD
+587 
-602 SIIGLSQWNTE
+602 
-613 DATDM
+613 ATDM
-618 SSMFAYD
+618 SSMFASD
-625 FSLKELDFS
+625 IALKTLDLSGFTTPAVQ
-634 SSNQKLK
+634 NM
-641 PSRFNTSPSKVGNFS
+641 S
-656 SMFAGCKVLKS
+656 SMFLKCTNLES
-667 ITGLNNWDTT
+667 ITGLDNWDTT

-688 ADSLQK
+688 ATSLQK

-739 DMLFPSNQELPVKY
+739 DQQFPSNQELPMKY

-882 DSEINSGAMSLSL
+882 DSEINNGAMSLSL

>member
-42 FLINANYYACLN
+42 LLINANYFACLN
-54 IRATTTST
+54 IKAATTST

-83 NSPIKQVNI
+83 NSPIKQVNT

-106 LNISPLLQVI
+106 PNISPLLQVI

-122 RSGSDYEKTEADQ
+122 RSGSDYEKTGTDQ
-135 PTSGEGWRF
+135 PTSGPGWSF
-144 SNGTLTLVKDLAEPK
+144 NFDNYTLTLNSGLAEPK
-159 TKQNLDGTWTTMWPW
+159 TKQNQDGSWTTIWPW
-174 DHLRPQVKSVDIQSE
+174 DNLRPQVKSVDIRSE

-209 GLNNFTDKIEYMNSM
+209 GLNNFTDKIEYMNAM
-224 FSGDSSL
+224 FAGDSSL
-231 TSIDADQLKLD
+231 TSIDASQLKLD
-242 DVIQCGYM
+242 SVIQCAYM
-250 FDGCKQLNSL
+250 FDDCKQLKSL

-267 GKVQNFSNMFAG
+267 GNVQNFSSMFAY

-285 IKGLDTWKSNKNA
+285 IKGLDTWKANKDA
-298 ATNANATASATDMS
+298 VINANATASAKNMSSMFSSDQNLGTDENNNTLDLSNFDTSKVENFSSMFSGCTNLSSITGLENWNTASAEYMDSMFAYDENLTSLNLSNSDKGTSFDTSKVLTFNAMFYDCKKLTSITGISNWKNSKATNMS
-312 SMFASDAN
+312 SMFAYDTALETLDLSNFTTPAATYMDSMFASDEN
-320 LKSLD
+320 LSSLD
-325 LSSFNTSKV
+325 LSKFDTSKV
-334 GSFWYMFSG
+334 TTFESMFSG

-353 SNWRNSK
+353 SNWKNSK

-369 YDGAL
+369 YDKAL
-374 ETVDLS
+374 KTLDIS
-380 GFTAPVATDMSYMF
+380 GFATPVATDMSYMF
-394 VYDAN
+394 ASNEN
-399 LTSLDLSKFDTSKVK
+399 LSSLNLSNFDTSKVTNFNAMFFYCTKLKSITGISNWK
-414 NFSYM
+414 N
-419 FTGCTN
+419 
-425 LTSIGGLNNWNTT
+425 
-438 AATNMSYM
+438 
-446 FSSDENLTSL
+446 
-456 DLSKFDTSQ
+456 SK
-465 VDNFSYMFAGCS
+465 
-477 KLTSIGGLNDAVNDD
+477 
-492 VNNWNTASASKMDF
+492 
-506 MFAYDANLPSLDLSK
+506 
-521 FDTSQ
+521 
-526 VDNFSYMFAGCSKL
+526 
-540 TSIGG
+540 
-545 LNDAVN
+545 
-551 DDVNNWN
+551 
-558 TASASNMSFMFAYD
+558 
-572 RALNKLDLSKFDTSN
+572 
-587 VTTFNSMFYSCDKLD
+587 
-602 SIIGLSQWNTE
+602 
-613 DATDM
+613 ATDM
-618 SSMFAYD
+618 PSMFAYD
-625 FSLKELDFS
+625 TALETLDLSGF
-634 SSNQKLK
+634 
-641 PSRFNTSPSKVGNFS
+641 
-656 SMFAGCKVLKS
+656 
-667 ITGLNNWDTT
+667 TT
-677 AATNMSSMFAS
+677 PAVQNMSSMFAS
-688 ADSLQK
+688 DSSLQK

-711 SGDTNLWYLK
+711 SRDANLWYLK

-730 DCGLPEAPK
+730 DCGLPDPPK
-739 DMLFPSNQELPVKY
+739 DHLFPSNQELPMKY

-836 NILGNNNKSSYL
+836 NILYNNNKSSYL

-924 ALKPVLNINISGLNG
+924 ALKPVLNINIGDLNG

>member
-42 FLINANYYACLN
+42 LLINANYYACLN
-54 IRATTTST
+54 IKATTTST

-83 NSPIKQVNI
+83 NSPIKQVNT

-106 LNISPLLQVI
+106 PNISPLLQVI
-116 TVPSLL
+116 TVPPLL
-122 RSGSDYEKTEADQ
+122 RSNSDYEKTGTDQ
-135 PTSGEGWRF
+135 PTSGPGWSF
-144 SNGTLTLVKDLAEPK
+144 SDGVLIFDSNLAEPK
-159 TKQNLDGTWTTMWPW
+159 TKQNQDGSWTTIWPW
-174 DHLRPQVKSVDIQSE
+174 DGLRSQVTKVEIKSE

-203 QLSSIS
+203 QLLSIS

-231 TSIDADQLKLD
+231 TSIDASQLKLD
-242 DVIQCGYM
+242 SVIQCAYM
-250 FDGCKQLNSL
+250 FDGCEQLKSL

-267 GKVQNFSNMFAG
+267 GKVKNFSSMFAG

-285 IKGLDTWKSNKNA
+285 IKGLDTWKANKDD
-298 ATNANATASATDMS
+298 ATNADATASAQ
-312 SMFASDAN
+312 
-320 LKSLD
+320 
-325 LSSFNTSKV
+325 V
-334 GSFWYMFSG
+334 
-343 CSKLTSITGI
+343 
-353 SNWRNSK
+353 
-360 ATNMSSMFA
+360 MSSMFA
-369 YDGAL
+369 YDR
-374 ETVDLS
+374 S
-380 GFTAPVATDMSYMF
+380 
-394 VYDAN
+394 
-399 LTSLDLSKFDTSKVK
+399 LTELDLS
-414 NFSYM
+414 N
-419 FTGCTN
+419 
-425 LTSIGGLNNWNTT
+425 
-438 AATNMSYM
+438 
-446 FSSDENLTSL
+446 
-456 DLSKFDTSQ
+456 
-465 VDNFSYMFAGCS
+465 
-477 KLTSIGGLNDAVNDD
+477 
-492 VNNWNTASASKMDF
+492 
-506 MFAYDANLPSLDLSK
+506 
-521 FDTSQ
+521 
-526 VDNFSYMFAGCSKL
+526 
-540 TSIGG
+540 
-545 LNDAVN
+545 
-551 DDVNNWN
+551 
-558 TASASNMSFMFAYD
+558 
-572 RALNKLDLSKFDTSN
+572 FDTSN
-587 VTTFNSMFYSCDKLD
+587 VTTFTSMFNSCDKLD
-602 SIIGLSQWNTE
+602 SITGLSQWNTE

-641 PSRFNTSPSKVGNFS
+641 PSRFNTSPSNVTNFS
-656 SMFAGCKVLKS
+656 SMFAGCTVLKS

-677 AATNMSSMFAS
+677 AATDMSSMFAS
-688 ADSLQK
+688 DENLPSLDLSKFDTSNVTTFKSMFAYDKALETLDISGFTTPVATDMSFMFASNENLSSLNLSNFDTSNVTHFDAMFFYCTKLKSITGISNWKNSKATDMPSMFAYDTALETLDLSGFTTPAVQNMSSMFSKCTNLESITGLDKWNTKAATDMSSMFASDSSLQK

-702 RNATQDNFF
+702 RKAIQDNFF

-739 DMLFPSNQELPVKY
+739 DTPFPSNQELPMKY

-882 DSEINSGAMSLSL
+882 DSEINSDAMSLSL

-924 ALKPVLNINISGLNG
+924 ALKPVLNINIGGLNV

>member
-30 VLSVQLGIVLGL
+30 VLSVQSGIVLGL
-42 FLINANYYACLN
+42 LLINANYYACLN
-54 IRATTTST
+54 IKAATTST

-83 NSPIKQVNI
+83 NSPIKQVNT

-106 LNISPLLQVI
+106 PNISPLLQVI

-135 PTSGEGWRF
+135 PTSGPGWSF
-144 SNGTLTLVKDLAEPK
+144 KFDNGTLTLNSGLAEPK
-159 TKQNLDGTWTTMWPW
+159 TKQNQDGSWTTIWPW

-203 QLSSIS
+203 QLSTVN
-209 GLNNFTDKIEYMNSM
+209 GLNNFTDKIEYMNAM

-231 TSIDADQLKLD
+231 TSIDASQLKLD
-242 DVIQCGYM
+242 SVIQCAYM
-250 FDGCKQLNSL
+250 FDGCKQLESL
-260 DVSNWNV
+260 NVSNWNV
-267 GKVQNFSNMFAG
+267 GNVKNFSSMFAG

-285 IKGLDTWKSNKNA
+285 IKGLDTWGTTGAGLDKP
-298 ATNANATASATDMS
+298 TDIDMS
-312 SMFASDAN
+312 SMFAYDTALKTLDLSNFDTSNVTTFKDMFTSDIG
-320 LKSLD
+320 LKSLNVSNFKTD
-325 LSSFNTSKV
+325 KV
-334 GSFWYMFSG
+334 NDFSNMFSSCKALKSITG
-343 CSKLTSITGI
+343 LDTWKTTGAILDKPTDINMSLMFAYNDNLETLNLSKFDTSNVINFYAMFFYCKKLTSIAGLN
-353 SNWRNSK
+353 NWKTKS

-369 YDGAL
+369 GCQNL
-374 ETVDLS
+374 E
-380 GFTAPVATDMSYMF
+380 
-394 VYDAN
+394 
-399 LTSLDLSKFDTSKVK
+399 
-414 NFSYM
+414 
-419 FTGCTN
+419 
-425 LTSIGGLNNWNTT
+425 
-438 AATNMSYM
+438 
-446 FSSDENLTSL
+446 
-456 DLSKFDTSQ
+456 
-465 VDNFSYMFAGCS
+465 
-477 KLTSIGGLNDAVNDD
+477 
-492 VNNWNTASASKMDF
+492 
-506 MFAYDANLPSLDLSK
+506 
-521 FDTSQ
+521 
-526 VDNFSYMFAGCSKL
+526 
-540 TSIGG
+540 
-545 LNDAVN
+545 
-551 DDVNNWN
+551 
-558 TASASNMSFMFAYD
+558 
-572 RALNKLDLSKFDTSN
+572 
-587 VTTFNSMFYSCDKLD
+587 
-602 SIIGLSQWNTE
+602 
-613 DATDM
+613 
-618 SSMFAYD
+618 
-625 FSLKELDFS
+625 
-634 SSNQKLK
+634 
-641 PSRFNTSPSKVGNFS
+641 
-656 SMFAGCKVLKS
+656 S
-667 ITGLNNWDTT
+667 ITGLDNWDTT

-688 ADSLQK
+688 ATSLQK

-702 RNATQDNFF
+702 RNATQYNFF

-730 DCGLPEAPK
+730 DCGLPDPPK
-739 DMLFPSNQELPVKY
+739 DKLFPSNQELPMKY

-882 DSEINSGAMSLSL
+882 DSEINSDAMSLSL

-924 ALKPVLNINISGLNG
+924 ALKPVLNINIGGLNV

>member
-42 FLINANYYACLN
+42 LLINANYFACLN
-54 IRATTTST
+54 IKAATTST

-83 NSPIKQVNI
+83 NSPIKQVNT

-106 LNISPLLQVI
+106 PNISPLIQVI

-122 RSGSDYEKTEADQ
+122 RSNSDYEKTGTDQ
-135 PTSGEGWRF
+135 PTSGPGWSF
-144 SNGTLTLVKDLAEPK
+144 NFDNYTLTLNSGLAEPK
-159 TKQNLDGTWTTMWPW
+159 TKQNQDGSWTTIWPW
-174 DHLRPQVKSVDIQSE
+174 DGLRSQVTKVDIQSE
-189 IKVTNTSSMFAQMP
+189 IKVTNTSSMFDNMP

-209 GLNNFTDKIEYMNSM
+209 GLNNFTDKIEYMNAM
-224 FSGDSSL
+224 FAGDSSL
-231 TSIDADQLKLD
+231 TSIDASQLKLD
-242 DVIQCGYM
+242 SVIQCAYM
-250 FDGCKQLNSL
+250 FDGCEQLKSL

-267 GKVQNFSNMFAG
+267 GNVKNFSSMFAG

-285 IKGLDTWKSNKNA
+285 IKGLDTWGTTGAGLDKP
-298 ATNANATASATDMS
+298 TDIDMS
-312 SMFASDAN
+312 SMFAYDTALKTLDLSNFDTSNVTTFKDMFASDIG
-320 LKSLD
+320 LKSLNVSNFKTD
-325 LSSFNTSKV
+325 KV
-334 GSFWYMFSG
+334 EKFSNMFSG
-343 CSKLTSITGI
+343 CKALTSITGLETWKTTGASLDKPVDMSSMFAYDDNLNTLDL
-353 SNWRNSK
+353 SNFDTSNVTTFKEMFTSDIGLKSLNVSNFKTDKVKDFSNMFSSCKALKSITGLDTWETTGAIFDKPTDIDMSLMFAYNDNLETLNLSK
-360 ATNMSSMFA
+360 FYTSNVINFYAMFFYCKKLTSIAGLNNWNTKSATNMSSMFA
-369 YDGAL
+369 GCQNL
-374 ETVDLS
+374 E
-380 GFTAPVATDMSYMF
+380 
-394 VYDAN
+394 
-399 LTSLDLSKFDTSKVK
+399 
-414 NFSYM
+414 
-419 FTGCTN
+419 
-425 LTSIGGLNNWNTT
+425 
-438 AATNMSYM
+438 
-446 FSSDENLTSL
+446 
-456 DLSKFDTSQ
+456 
-465 VDNFSYMFAGCS
+465 
-477 KLTSIGGLNDAVNDD
+477 
-492 VNNWNTASASKMDF
+492 
-506 MFAYDANLPSLDLSK
+506 
-521 FDTSQ
+521 
-526 VDNFSYMFAGCSKL
+526 
-540 TSIGG
+540 
-545 LNDAVN
+545 
-551 DDVNNWN
+551 
-558 TASASNMSFMFAYD
+558 
-572 RALNKLDLSKFDTSN
+572 
-587 VTTFNSMFYSCDKLD
+587 
-602 SIIGLSQWNTE
+602 
-613 DATDM
+613 
-618 SSMFAYD
+618 
-625 FSLKELDFS
+625 
-634 SSNQKLK
+634 
-641 PSRFNTSPSKVGNFS
+641 
-656 SMFAGCKVLKS
+656 S
-667 ITGLNNWDTT
+667 ITGLDNWDTT

-688 ADSLQK
+688 ATSLQK

-702 RNATQDNFF
+702 RKATQDNFF

-721 IGKNTQLKD
+721 IGKDTKLND

-739 DMLFPSNQELPVKY
+739 DKLFPSNQELPMKY

-924 ALKPVLNINISGLNG
+924 ALKPVLNINIGGLNV

>member
-42 FLINANYYACLN
+42 LLINANYYTCLN
-54 IRATTTST
+54 IKATTTST

-83 NSPIKQVNI
+83 NSPIKQVNT

-101 PQLQQ
+101 PKLQQ
-106 LNISPLLQVI
+106 PNINPLLQII
-116 TVPSLL
+116 TVPPLL
-122 RSGSDYEKTEADQ
+122 RSNSDYEKIGTDQ
-135 PTSGEGWRF
+135 PTSGPGWSF
-144 SNGTLTLVKDLAEPK
+144 NFDNYTLTLNSGLAEPK
-159 TKQNLDGTWTTMWPW
+159 TKQNQDGSWTTIWPW
-174 DHLRPQVKSVDIQSE
+174 DNLRPQVKSVDIQSE

-203 QLSSIS
+203 QLLSIS

-242 DVIQCGYM
+242 SVIQCGYM

-279 CTNLTS
+279 CTKLTS
-285 IKGLDTWKSNKNA
+285 IKGLDTWKANKDT
-298 ATNANATASATDMS
+298 ATNANATASAEDMS
-312 SMFASDAN
+312 SMFSSDAN
-320 LKSLD
+320 LTSLD

-334 GSFWYMFSG
+334 VSFSYMFSG
-343 CSKLTSITGI
+343 CSKLKAITGI
-353 SNWRNSK
+353 SNWRNSQ

-380 GFTAPVATDMSYMF
+380 GFTAPVATNMSYMF
-394 VYDAN
+394 VYDSN
-399 LTSLDLSKFDTSKVK
+399 LPSLDLSNFDTSKV
-414 NFSYM
+414 
-419 FTGCTN
+419 T
-425 LTSIGGLNNWNTT
+425 
-438 AATNMSYM
+438 
-446 FSSDENLTSL
+446 
-456 DLSKFDTSQ
+456 
-465 VDNFSYMFAGCS
+465 NFSYMFAGC
-477 KLTSIGGLNDAVNDD
+477 T
-492 VNNWNTASASKMDF
+492 
-506 MFAYDANLPSLDLSK
+506 
-521 FDTSQ
+521 
-526 VDNFSYMFAGCSKL
+526 
-540 TSIGG
+540 
-545 LNDAVN
+545 
-551 DDVNNWN
+551 
-558 TASASNMSFMFAYD
+558 
-572 RALNKLDLSKFDTSN
+572 
-587 VTTFNSMFYSCDKLD
+587 
-602 SIIGLSQWNTE
+602 
-613 DATDM
+613 
-618 SSMFAYD
+618 
-625 FSLKELDFS
+625 
-634 SSNQKLK
+634 
-641 PSRFNTSPSKVGNFS
+641 
-656 SMFAGCKVLKS
+656 VLKS

-677 AATNMSSMFAS
+677 AATDMSSMFASDENLSSLNLSNFDTSKVTTFNSMFAYDKALETLDISNFTTPVATDMSSMFASNENLSSLNLSNFDTSKVTNFNAMFFYCTKLKSVTGISNWKNSKATDMSSMFAYDKALETLDLSGFTTPAVQNMSSMFLKCTNLESITGLDKWNTKAATDMSSMFAS
-688 ADSLQK
+688 AASLQK

-702 RNATQDNFF
+702 RKAAQDNFF
-711 SGDTNLWYLK
+711 SGDNNLWYLK
-721 IGKNTQLKD
+721 IGKDTKLED

-739 DMLFPSNQELPVKY
+739 DKLFPSNQELPMKY

-924 ALKPVLNINISGLNG
+924 ALKPVLNINIDGLNG

>member
-1 MKKFVQIYH
+1 M
-10 FLIRSLS
+10 
-17 AGQKFISLLLNYK
+17 
-30 VLSVQLGIVLGL
+30 
-42 FLINANYYACLN
+42 
-54 IRATTTST
+54 
-62 LEEVINP
+62 
-69 SYLDMNSSTGSVQF
+69 
-83 NSPIKQVNI
+83 
-92 TSEIQVSAA
+92 
-101 PQLQQ
+101 
-106 LNISPLLQVI
+106 
-116 TVPSLL
+116 
-122 RSGSDYEKTEADQ
+122 
-135 PTSGEGWRF
+135 
-144 SNGTLTLVKDLAEPK
+144 
-159 TKQNLDGTWTTMWPW
+159 
-174 DHLRPQVKSVDIQSE
+174 
-189 IKVTNTSSMFAQMP
+189 SSMFSYDA
-203 QLSSIS
+203 
-209 GLNNFTDKIEYMNSM
+209 N
-224 FSGDSSL
+224 L
-231 TSIDADQLKLD
+231 TSLYLPSFNTSQ
-242 DVIQCGYM
+242 VR
-250 FDGCKQLNSL
+250 
-260 DVSNWNV
+260 
-267 GKVQNFSNMFAG
+267 NFSYMFAG
-279 CTNLTS
+279 C
-285 IKGLDTWKSNKNA
+285 SN
-298 ATNANATASATDMS
+298 
-312 SMFASDAN
+312 
-320 LKSLD
+320 
-325 LSSFNTSKV
+325 
-334 GSFWYMFSG
+334 
-343 CSKLTSITGI
+343 LTSITGI
-353 SNWRNSK
+353 SNWKNSK
-360 ATNMSSMFA
+360 ATDMSYMFA

-374 ETVDLS
+374 KTLDLS
-380 GFTAPVATDMSYMF
+380 NFTTPVAQDMSYMF
-394 VYDAN
+394 VYDSN
-399 LTSLDLSKFDTSKVK
+399 LTSLDLSKFDTSMVDT
-414 NFSYM
+414 FLYM
-419 FTGCTN
+419 FAGCTK
-425 LTSIGGLNNWNTT
+425 LTSITGISNWKNNK
-438 AATNMSYM
+438 ATDMSYM
-446 FSSDENLTSL
+446 FSSDANLTSL

-465 VDNFSYMFAGCS
+465 VDNFSHMFS
-477 KLTSIGGLNDAVNDD
+477 
-492 VNNWNTASASKMDF
+492 
-506 MFAYDANLPSLDLSK
+506 
-521 FDTSQ
+521 
-526 VDNFSYMFAGCSKL
+526 GCSKL

-641 PSRFNTSPSKVGNFS
+641 PSRFNTSPSKVENFS

-702 RNATQDNFF
+702 RKATQDNFF

-721 IGKNTQLKD
+721 IGKDTKLKD

-739 DMLFPSNQELPVKY
+739 DTPFPSNQELPMKY

-815 SLVLTVSP
+815 SLVLNVSP

-836 NILGNNNKSSYL
+836 NILGNNNKSSYS

-862 KGESWQLYAMMTKF
+862 QGESWQLYAMMTKF

>member
-1 MKKFVQIYH
+1 MKKFVQIHH

-30 VLSVQLGIVLGL
+30 VLSVQLGIFLGL
-42 FLINANYYACLN
+42 LLINANYFACLN
-54 IRATTTST
+54 IKAATTST

-83 NSPIKQVNI
+83 NSPIKQVNT

-106 LNISPLLQVI
+106 PNISPLIQVI

-122 RSGSDYEKTEADQ
+122 RSGSDYEKTGTDQ
-135 PTSGEGWRF
+135 PTSGPGWSF
-144 SNGTLTLVKDLAEPK
+144 ELGKGTLTLNSGLAEPK
-159 TKQNLDGTWTTMWPW
+159 TKQNQDGSWTTIWPW
-174 DHLRPQVKSVDIQSE
+174 DNLRPQVKNVDIQSE

-242 DVIQCGYM
+242 SVIQCAYM
-250 FDGCKQLNSL
+250 FDGCKQLESL
-260 DVSNWNV
+260 NVSNWNV
-267 GKVQNFSNMFAG
+267 GNVKNFSSMFAG

-285 IKGLDTWKSNKNA
+285 IKGLDTWGTTGAGLDKP
-298 ATNANATASATDMS
+298 TDIDMS
-312 SMFASDAN
+312 SMFAYDTALKTLDLSNFDTSNVTTFKDMFASDIG
-320 LKSLD
+320 LKSLNVSNFKTDKVNDFSNMFSSCKALKSITGLDTWKTTGAILDKPTDINMSLMFAYDDNLNTLD
-325 LSSFNTSKV
+325 LSNFDTSNVTTFKDMFTSDIGLKSLNVSNFKTDKV
-334 GSFWYMFSG
+334 NDFSNMFSSCKALKSITG
-343 CSKLTSITGI
+343 LDTWKTTGAILDKPTDINMSLMFAYNDNLETLNLSKFDTSNVINFYAMFFYCEKLTSIAGLN
-353 SNWRNSK
+353 NWKTKS

-369 YDGAL
+369 GCQNL
-374 ETVDLS
+374 E
-380 GFTAPVATDMSYMF
+380 
-394 VYDAN
+394 
-399 LTSLDLSKFDTSKVK
+399 
-414 NFSYM
+414 
-419 FTGCTN
+419 
-425 LTSIGGLNNWNTT
+425 
-438 AATNMSYM
+438 
-446 FSSDENLTSL
+446 
-456 DLSKFDTSQ
+456 
-465 VDNFSYMFAGCS
+465 
-477 KLTSIGGLNDAVNDD
+477 
-492 VNNWNTASASKMDF
+492 
-506 MFAYDANLPSLDLSK
+506 
-521 FDTSQ
+521 
-526 VDNFSYMFAGCSKL
+526 
-540 TSIGG
+540 
-545 LNDAVN
+545 
-551 DDVNNWN
+551 
-558 TASASNMSFMFAYD
+558 
-572 RALNKLDLSKFDTSN
+572 
-587 VTTFNSMFYSCDKLD
+587 
-602 SIIGLSQWNTE
+602 
-613 DATDM
+613 
-618 SSMFAYD
+618 
-625 FSLKELDFS
+625 
-634 SSNQKLK
+634 
-641 PSRFNTSPSKVGNFS
+641 
-656 SMFAGCKVLKS
+656 S
-667 ITGLNNWDTT
+667 ITGLDNWDTT

-688 ADSLQK
+688 ATSLQK

-702 RNATQDNFF
+702 RNATQYNFF

-739 DMLFPSNQELPVKY
+739 DKLFPSNQELPMKY

-882 DSEINSGAMSLSL
+882 DSEINSDAMSLSL

-924 ALKPVLNINISGLNG
+924 ALKPVLNINIGGLNV

>member
-1 MKKFVQIYH
+1 MKKSVQIYH

-30 VLSVQLGIVLGL
+30 LLSVQLGIVLGFL
-42 FLINANYYACLN
+42 LINANYYACLN
-54 IRATTTST
+54 IKAATTST

-69 SYLDMNSSTGSVQF
+69 SYLDINNGTGSVQVEL
-83 NSPIKQVNI
+83 PVKQVNK

-106 LNISPLLQVI
+106 PNISPLIQVI
-116 TVPSLL
+116 TVPPLL
-122 RSGSDYEKTEADQ
+122 RSNSDYEKTGTDQ

-174 DHLRPQVKSVDIQSE
+174 DNLRPQVKSVDIQSE

-231 TSIDADQLKLD
+231 TSIDASQLKLD
-242 DVIQCGYM
+242 SVIQCAYM
-250 FDGCKQLNSL
+250 FDGCKQLKSL

-267 GKVQNFSNMFAG
+267 GNVKNFSSMFAN

-285 IKGLDTWKSNKNA
+285 IKGLDTWKANKDD
-298 ATNANATASATDMS
+298 ATSANATVSARDMSSMFSSDENLGIDENSGTLDLSNFDTSNVTTFKDMFLDCKSLTSIKGLDGWNTGASTDMS
-312 SMFASDAN
+312 SMFAYDVNLTSLNLANSD
-320 LKSLD
+320 KGT
-325 LSSFNTSKV
+325 SFNTSKV
-334 GSFWYMFSG
+334 TTFKAMFAG
-343 CSKLTSITGI
+343 CSNLTSITGI
-353 SNWRNSK
+353 SNWKNSK
-360 ATNMSSMFA
+360 
-369 YDGAL
+369 
-374 ETVDLS
+374 
-380 GFTAPVATDMSYMF
+380 
-394 VYDAN
+394 
-399 LTSLDLSKFDTSKVK
+399 
-414 NFSYM
+414 
-419 FTGCTN
+419 
-425 LTSIGGLNNWNTT
+425 
-438 AATNMSYM
+438 
-446 FSSDENLTSL
+446 
-456 DLSKFDTSQ
+456 
-465 VDNFSYMFAGCS
+465 
-477 KLTSIGGLNDAVNDD
+477 
-492 VNNWNTASASKMDF
+492 
-506 MFAYDANLPSLDLSK
+506 
-521 FDTSQ
+521 
-526 VDNFSYMFAGCSKL
+526 
-540 TSIGG
+540 
-545 LNDAVN
+545 
-551 DDVNNWN
+551 
-558 TASASNMSFMFAYD
+558 
-572 RALNKLDLSKFDTSN
+572 
-587 VTTFNSMFYSCDKLD
+587 
-602 SIIGLSQWNTE
+602 
-613 DATDM
+613 ATDM

-625 FSLKELDFS
+625 SVLDTLDL
-634 SSNQKLK
+634 SNFTT
-641 PSRFNTSPSKVGNFS
+641 PAATDMS
-656 SMFAGCKVLKS
+656 SMFVSDAKLTSLDLSNFDTSKVTTFKSMFAYDKALETLDISGFTTPVATDMSYMFASNENLSSLNLSNFDTSKVTNFYAMFFYCKKLTS
-667 ITGLNNWDTT
+667 IAGLNNWNTKS
-677 AATNMSSMFAS
+677 ATNMSSMFAGCQSLESITGLDNWNTKAATDMSSMFAS
-688 ADSLQK
+688 AASLQK

-702 RNATQDNFF
+702 RKAAQDNFF
-711 SGDTNLWYLK
+711 SGDNNLWYLK
-721 IGKNTQLKD
+721 IGKDTKLKD

-739 DMLFPSNQELPVKY
+739 DKLFPSNQELPMKY

-836 NILGNNNKSSYL
+836 NILGNNKSSYL

>member
-30 VLSVQLGIVLGL
+30 VLSVQSGIVLGL
-42 FLINANYYACLN
+42 LLINANYYACLN
-54 IRATTTST
+54 IKAATTST

-83 NSPIKQVNI
+83 NSPIKQVNT

-106 LNISPLLQVI
+106 PNISPLLQVI

-135 PTSGEGWRF
+135 PTSGPGWSF
-144 SNGTLTLVKDLAEPK
+144 KFDNGTLTLNSGLAEPK
-159 TKQNLDGTWTTMWPW
+159 TKQNQDGSWTTIWPW

-203 QLSSIS
+203 QLSTVN
-209 GLNNFTDKIEYMNSM
+209 GLNNFTDKIEYMNAM

-231 TSIDADQLKLD
+231 TSIDASQLKLD
-242 DVIQCGYM
+242 SVIQCAYM
-250 FDGCKQLNSL
+250 FDGCKQLESL
-260 DVSNWNV
+260 NVSNWNV
-267 GKVQNFSNMFAG
+267 GNVKNFSSMFAG

-285 IKGLDTWKSNKNA
+285 IKGLDTWGTTGAGLDKP
-298 ATNANATASATDMS
+298 TDIDMS
-312 SMFASDAN
+312 SMFAYDTALKTLDLSNFDTSNVTTFKDMFASDIG
-320 LKSLD
+320 LKSLNVSNFKTDKVNDFSNMFSSCKALKSITGLDTWKTTGAILDKPTDINMSLMFAYDDNLNTLD
-325 LSSFNTSKV
+325 LSNFDTSNVTTFKDMFTSDIGLKSLNVSNFKTDKV
-334 GSFWYMFSG
+334 NDFSNMFSSCKALKSITG
-343 CSKLTSITGI
+343 LDTWKTTGAILDKPTDINMSLMFAYNDNLETLNLSKFDTSNVINFYAMFFYCEKLTSIAGLN
-353 SNWRNSK
+353 NWKTKS

-369 YDGAL
+369 GCQNL
-374 ETVDLS
+374 E
-380 GFTAPVATDMSYMF
+380 
-394 VYDAN
+394 
-399 LTSLDLSKFDTSKVK
+399 
-414 NFSYM
+414 
-419 FTGCTN
+419 
-425 LTSIGGLNNWNTT
+425 
-438 AATNMSYM
+438 
-446 FSSDENLTSL
+446 
-456 DLSKFDTSQ
+456 
-465 VDNFSYMFAGCS
+465 
-477 KLTSIGGLNDAVNDD
+477 
-492 VNNWNTASASKMDF
+492 
-506 MFAYDANLPSLDLSK
+506 
-521 FDTSQ
+521 
-526 VDNFSYMFAGCSKL
+526 
-540 TSIGG
+540 
-545 LNDAVN
+545 
-551 DDVNNWN
+551 
-558 TASASNMSFMFAYD
+558 
-572 RALNKLDLSKFDTSN
+572 
-587 VTTFNSMFYSCDKLD
+587 
-602 SIIGLSQWNTE
+602 
-613 DATDM
+613 
-618 SSMFAYD
+618 
-625 FSLKELDFS
+625 
-634 SSNQKLK
+634 
-641 PSRFNTSPSKVGNFS
+641 
-656 SMFAGCKVLKS
+656 S
-667 ITGLNNWDTT
+667 ITGLDNWDTT

-688 ADSLQK
+688 ATSLQK

-711 SGDTNLWYLK
+711 SGDANLWYLK

-730 DCGLPEAPK
+730 DCGLPDPPK
-739 DMLFPSNQELPVKY
+739 DKLFPSNQELPMKY

-924 ALKPVLNINISGLNG
+924 ALKPVLNINIGGLNV

>member
-30 VLSVQLGIVLGL
+30 VLSVQLGIVIGL
-42 FLINANYYACLN
+42 LLINANYYACLN
-54 IRATTTST
+54 IKATTTST

-83 NSPIKQVNI
+83 NSPIKQVNT

-106 LNISPLLQVI
+106 SNISPLIQVI

-122 RSGSDYEKTEADQ
+122 RSGSDYEKTGTDQ
-135 PTSGEGWRF
+135 PTSGPGWSF
-144 SNGTLTLVKDLAEPK
+144 NFDNYTLTLNSGLAEPK
-159 TKQNLDGTWTTMWPW
+159 TKQNQDGSWTTIWPW
-174 DHLRPQVKSVDIQSE
+174 DNLRPQVKSVDIRSE

-203 QLSSIS
+203 QLSTVN
-209 GLNNFTDKIEYMNSM
+209 GLNNLTDKIEYMNAM

-231 TSIDADQLKLD
+231 TSIDASQLKLD
-242 DVIQCGYM
+242 SVIQCAYM
-250 FDGCKQLNSL
+250 FDGCEQLKSL

-267 GKVQNFSNMFAG
+267 GNVKNFSSMFAG

-285 IKGLDTWKSNKNA
+285 IKGLDTWKANKDD
-298 ATNANATASATDMS
+298 ATNANATASAQYMS

-320 LKSLD
+320 LTSLD

-334 GSFWYMFSG
+334 VSFSYMFSG

-353 SNWRNSK
+353 STWKNNEASK
-360 ATNMSSMFA
+360 MDFMFA

-374 ETVDLS
+374 KTVDLS
-380 GFTAPVATDMSYMF
+380 NFTTPVVTDMSYMF
-394 VYDAN
+394 VYDA
-399 LTSLDLSKFDTSKVK
+399 
-414 NFSYM
+414 
-419 FTGCTN
+419 
-425 LTSIGGLNNWNTT
+425 
-438 AATNMSYM
+438 
-446 FSSDENLTSL
+446 NLTSL

-465 VDNFSYMFAGCS
+465 VDNFSYMFAGCTN
-477 KLTSIGGLNDAVNDD
+477 LTSITGISNWK
-492 VNNWNTASASKMDF
+492 NNKATDMSY
-506 MFAYDANLPSLDLSK
+506 MFYSDENLTSLDLSK
-521 FDTSQ
+521 FDTSK
-526 VDNFSYMFAGCSKL
+526 VTTFESMFSGCSKL
-540 TSIGG
+540 KSITGIS
-545 LNDAVN
+545 
-551 DDVNNWN
+551 NWKN
-558 TASASNMSFMFAYD
+558 SKATNMSSMFAYD
-572 RALNKLDLSKFDTSN
+572 KALETLDLSNFTTPVATKMDSMFASDENLPSLDLSNFDTSN
-587 VTTFNSMFYSCDKLD
+587 VTTFNSMFAYDKALKTLD
-602 SIIGLSQWNTE
+602 ISGFTTPV
-613 DATDM
+613 ATDM
-618 SSMFAYD
+618 SSMFASNENLS
-625 FSLKELDFS
+625 SLNL
-634 SSNQKLK
+634 SN
-641 PSRFNTSPSKVGNFS
+641 FDTSKVTNFKA
-656 SMFAGCKVLKS
+656 MFYDCKKLTS
-667 ITGLNNWDTT
+667 ITGISNWKNSK
-677 AATNMSSMFAS
+677 ATYMSSMFAYDS
-688 ADSLQK
+688 SLQK

-711 SGDTNLWYLK
+711 LGDTNLWYLK
-721 IGKNTQLKD
+721 IGKDTQLKD

-739 DMLFPSNQELPVKY
+739 DTPFPSNQELPMKY

-836 NILGNNNKSSYL
+836 NILGNNKSSYL

-882 DSEINSGAMSLSL
+882 DSEINSDAMSLSL

-924 ALKPVLNINISGLNG
+924 ALKPVLNINIGGLNC